1 MAKNYMFIA
10 WQKSTKEYYQLYL
23 YEDEDIFSLSSSSG
37 IYSKK
42 HQKKI
47 PFDFLLEYTL

>member
-42 HQKKI
+42 HQKKFPLI
-47 PFDFLLEYTL
+47 FY